1 MTNTSIYIVRHGQT
15 VWNKA
20 NRMQG
25 HLDSQLTKTGK
36 MQAMSLR
43 ERLKEVKFDVI
54 YSSSSLRAI
63 NTAKIISYEKQT
75 KIVELEALKEIN
87 MGWWEGKDINTI
99 KKREPENYQ
108 KFNLQPHIYNPS
120 NGGESFFQLLN
131 RVKPIIESILSND
144 NGKNI
149 LIVTHR
155 FTTKIILN
163 YFLRNR
169 LEDLGK
175 IPDVLSASL
184 SKITIKNGLPFIE
197 LYRDTTHYQEYSN
210 SLMGL

>member
-43 ERLKEVKFDVI
+43 ERLKDVKFDVI

-75 KIVELEALKEIN
+75 KIVEIEALKEIN

-99 KKREPENYQ
+99 KKKEPENYQ
-108 KFNLQPHIYNPS
+108 KFTLQPHIYNPS

-131 RVKPIIESILSND
+131 RVNPIIESIISND
-144 NGKNI
+144 IGKNI
-149 LIVTHR
+149 LIV
-155 FTTKIILN
+155 
-163 YFLRNR
+163 RNR

-197 LYRDTTHYQEYSN
+197 LYGDTTHYQENSNSLMN